1 MAAEQAAHDETRPKR
16 APRVATPPPEDE
28 YTPPQEFWDK
38 GVPPTSIFTCQRC
51 EITKQVK
58 AYLVPAQ
65 LICTK
70 CRGLVQARIYDDE
83 GSRL

>member
-1 MAAEQAAHDETRPKR
+1 MAAEPAAHDEAGPKR
-16 APRVATPPPEDE
+16 APRVEVDPNINAPV
-28 YTPPQEFWDK
+28 EFWDK
-38 GVPPTSIFTCQRC
+38 GVPPIAIFTCQRC

-70 CRGLVQARIYDDE
+70 CRSLVQARIYDDE